1 MILDTYSYC
10 PGGTG
15 KKFKHCACRDIAG
28 ELDKIIKAIEG
39 DQRIA
44 ALDRIN
50 RTLATKAN
58 RPCLLSLKIMTLL
71 DMKDM
76 QALED
81 TVTTFVKVAPDNP
94 LAHTFAA
101 MLESRKHR
109 VREAV
114 DELQTAMSLVKD
126 VLPGELY
133 DALGEV
139 AEALAESG
147 EYLAARAHLMLRVSL
162 GGDDKEAA
170 RPLIILSNAE
180 RIPPALKRDRM
191 FEGCPSG
198 ATWKGRFEAA
208 FRDLVS
214 GGWKKGLEK
223 FEKLNQDF
231 PSQPAILWNIAV
243 ARSYLALPR
252 LPEAWHAYAL
262 CPGVEFQQAVEA
274 EALAQLLSL
283 DADKATVEFVK
294 WTINVQDANALNEKL
309 LSSKLLMPFTGDL
322 SQFRSDDSPP
332 PKSAFTLLDKP
343 LPDAGTELTLDNV
356 PRVLTYVVLF
366 GRETDRAARVEIRVP
381 KSDVVQQVRSR
392 LAEIAGDLLTSEE
405 TEEILDT
412 VSRLQMA
419 LAPLPYCPSGTSFM
433 VRQRIMEEATQH
445 DFLQQWPD
453 IPLSALDDKSP
464 RQVLEDPAY
473 RVQLA
478 GALVALEQLAEVH
491 RWPIQVDALRQQ
503 VGVPVPEPIDPQTV
517 DISTL
522 APADWVRVI
531 PERLTDEVLVR
542 LHERALVFHSR
553 KAILRLGEEVLRR
566 ESLADKVDR
575 AELYGGLAEMT
586 ADSDK
591 AVYYLREARRIAA
604 GKKHSPAKYL
614 LSELP
619 LRLIRG
625 EAAEVKEVVY
635 QLQTRHLRE
644 PGVSEALYNL
654 LVQFGIVTP
663 EGQSGAAPET
673 AEVDESTPSS
683 AKLWTPDAPPAAA
696 DEKKPSQLWVPD

>member
-28 ELDKIIKAIEG
+28 ELDKIIKSLDG

-58 RPCLLSLKIMTLL
+58 RPCLLSLKIMTLM
-71 DMKDM
+71 DMNDM
-76 QALED
+76 QSLED

-101 MLESRKHR
+101 LLESRKHR

-114 DELQTAMSLVKD
+114 DELQTALSLVKD

-133 DALGEV
+133 DAFEEV

-147 EYLAARAHLMLRVSL
+147 EYLAARAHLMLRMSL
-162 GGDDKEAA
+162 GSGDKEAA
-170 RPLIILSNAE
+170 RPLLLLSHAE
-180 RIPPALKRDRM
+180 RIPPALKRDRV

-208 FRDLVS
+208 FRDLAS
-214 GGWKKGLEK
+214 GGWKKGLER

-231 PSQPAILWNIAV
+231 PGQRAILWNIAL
-243 ARSYLALPR
+243 ARSYLGLPR

-274 EALAQLLSL
+274 EALAQLLSM
-283 DADKATVEFVK
+283 DADKATIGFAK
-294 WTINVQDANALNEKL
+294 WTIHVRDASALNEKL
-309 LSSKLLMPFTGDL
+309 LSSKLLLSFTGDL

-356 PRVLTYVVLF
+356 PRILTYVVLF
-366 GRETDRAARVEIRVP
+366 GRETDRAARVEMRVP
-381 KSDVVQQVRSR
+381 KSDAMQQVRSR
-392 LAEIAGDLLTSEE
+392 LADVAGDLLTSEE

-412 VSRLQMA
+412 ASRLQMA
-419 LAPLPYCPSGTSFM
+419 LAPLRYCPPGTPF
-433 VRQRIMEEATQH
+433 VARQRILEEATQH
-445 DFLQQWPD
+445 DLLQQWPD

-464 RQVLEDPAY
+464 RQVLGDPAY

-503 VGVPVPEPIDPQTV
+503 MGVPVPESIDPQTV
-517 DISTL
+517 DVSTL
-522 APADWVRVI
+522 SPADWARVI
-531 PERLTDEVLVR
+531 PERLTDEVLLR
-542 LHERALVFHSR
+542 LHERALVFHAHE
-553 KAILRLGEEVLRR
+553 AILRLGEEVLRR
-566 ESLADKVDR
+566 ESLSDKVDLAR
-575 AELYGGLAEMT
+575 LCGGLAEMT

-591 AVYYLREARRIAA
+591 AVRYLREARRIAA
-604 GKKHSPAKYL
+604 EKKQSPAKYL
-614 LSELP
+614 LNELP

-625 EAAEVKEVVY
+625 EAPDVTEIIR

-644 PGVSEALYNL
+644 PGVSEALYHI
-654 LVQFGIVTP
+654 LVQFGILTP
-663 EGQSGAAPET
+663 EGQPEAVPET
-673 AEVDESTPSS
+673 AEVDEPAPPA
-683 AKLWTPDAPPAAA
+683 AKLWTPGAPPAAA
-696 DEKKPSQLWVPD
+696 DEKKPSQIWVPD